1 MVMADISIKINQI
14 LENNKLNDLQRFIDK
29 RQCLNSA
36 NMYLIYLFHIVQ
48 AAGIL
53 TTTIA
58 TGYSVKEII
67 WVGVGLNMLATLI
80 HVFEQ
85 TNNNISKKM
94 LQNIEAINKGTYLDE
109 DTLVTPQA
117 PSSQLSM
124 NIGSDI
130 QHLLEGDLR
139 SPLPPG

>member
-1 MVMADISIKINQI
+1 MTDVSIKINKL
-14 LENNKLNDLQRFIDK
+14 LEDNKVDDLQRFIDK

-36 NMYLIYLFHIVQ
+36 NMYLIYLFHIFQ

-94 LQNIEAINKGTYLDE
+94 LQNIEAIKKGDYLDE
-109 DTLVTPQA
+109 DVLVTPQP
-117 PSSQLSM
+117 PSSQLNM

-130 QHLLEGDLR
+130 QHLLGKAHTQNDL
-139 SPLPPG
+139 

>member
-1 MVMADISIKINQI
+1 MADISIKINKI
-14 LENNKLNDLQRFIDK
+14 LDNNKLNDLQRFIDK
-29 RQCLNSA
+29 RQCLNCA

-117 PSSQLSM
+117 PSSQSQLSM

-130 QHLLEGDLR
+130 QHLLEGERR